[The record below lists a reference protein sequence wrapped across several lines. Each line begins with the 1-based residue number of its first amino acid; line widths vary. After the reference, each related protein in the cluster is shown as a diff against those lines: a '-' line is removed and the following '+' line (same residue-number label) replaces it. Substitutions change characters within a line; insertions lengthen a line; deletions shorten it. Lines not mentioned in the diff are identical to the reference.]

1 MNTSHTDRRR
11 RILHRL
17 ALLCAALVLA
27 VTSLS
32 AFLRL
37 SKVGL
42 GCSDWPSCYGQD
54 LRRAQ
59 QGRPASDEAQAATA
73 LARLAHRITAST
85 ALLLVITMLLI
96 CLGSKPLFVREGL
109 IALAVLALALFLAVL
124 GWWSSTA
131 RVPAV
136 AMGNLLGGFLMLAL
150 CVRLAMPERAASTT
164 TTTTTTGA
172 RGMLV
177 LAALLLTAQIALGGL
192 TSASYAGLACSGGA
206 DCALGEAVQQSG
218 WASLSPW
225 REPVLAASGGN
236 PAGAL
241 ANSLHRHAALMVML
255 VLLPVAWVAWRRG
268 RRRTAVLLLV
278 LLAAQ
283 LAAGMALSA
292 MALPLPLALL
302 HNLLAAAW
310 LAAVLSLA

>member
-37 SKVGL
+37 AKVGL
-42 GCSDWPSCYGQD
+42 GCSDWPACYGQD

-59 QGRPASDEAQAATA
+59 QGQPPSDEAQAATA

-109 IALAVLALALFLAVL
+109 MALALLALALFLAVL
-124 GWWSSTA
+124 GWWSGAA

-150 CVRLAMPERAASTT
+150 CVRLAVPARGASMTT
-164 TTTTTTGA
+164 GTTGA
-172 RGMLV
+172 RAMLV
-177 LAALLLTAQIALGGL
+177 LAALLLIAQIALGGL
-192 TSASYAGLACSGGA
+192 TSASYAGLACSGWA

-302 HNLLAAAW
+302 HNLLAAAL